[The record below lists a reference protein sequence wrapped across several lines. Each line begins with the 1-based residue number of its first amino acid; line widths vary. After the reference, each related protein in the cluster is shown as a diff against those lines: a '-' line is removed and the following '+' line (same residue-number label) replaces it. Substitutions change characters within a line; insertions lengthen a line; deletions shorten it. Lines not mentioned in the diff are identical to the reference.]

1 MVDLGGVRRQIYST
15 FFEGI
20 AKGYLEL
27 YEGPCNRVRP
37 CVKPCNI
44 VSGLMV
50 LFGKAVGHSLLMDH
64 IGFPY
69 LSPAI
74 YYYAIGKEDEALP
87 FIMIDDIS
95 GHFHYSVSVVIILM
109 HHAVLLLNFYL

>member
-74 YYYAIGKEDEALP
+74 YYYALGKEDEALP

-95 GHFHYSVSVVIILM
+95 GHFHYSVSEVIILM